1 MISHS
6 NSAMKKIIT
15 FFVYVL
21 SGSAFA
27 GQLLVSV
34 DEMNASNNAKPPFTA
49 KTVAPKDAPLIELSA
64 PKLSAPLSSPTPIEL
79 KFQPTPPS
87 AVKPETFKVLYGSFE
102 IDITKRILNVAKVSA
117 TGVNVQEASLPKGK
131 HKLLMVVEDTSGRRG
146 NKTIEFEVQ

>member
-1 MISHS
+1 
-6 NSAMKKIIT
+6 MKKIIILL
-15 FFVYVL
+15 VCGL
-21 SGSAFA
+21 SASAFA

-64 PKLSAPLSSPTPIEL
+64 PKLSAPVSSPTQIEL

-87 AVKPETFKVLYGSFE
+87 SVKPESFKVLYGAFE
-102 IDITKRILNVAKVSA
+102 IDITKRILNLAKVSES
-117 TGVNVQEASLPKGK
+117 GVNVKEASLPKGK
-131 HKLLMVVEDTSGRRG
+131 HKLLMVVDDTSGRRG

>member
-1 MISHS
+1 
-6 NSAMKKIIT
+6 MKKIIT
-15 FFVYVL
+15 LFVFGL
-21 SGSAFA
+21 SAAAFA

-34 DEMNASNNAKPPFTA
+34 VEMNASNNAKTPFTA
-49 KTVAPKDAPLIELSA
+49 KAVAPKDAPLIELSA
-64 PKLSAPLSSPTPIEL
+64 PKLSAPVSSPTPIEL

-102 IDITKRILNVAKVSA
+102 IDITKRILSVAKVSQ
-117 TGVNVQEASLPKGK
+117 TGVLVQEASLPKGK

>member
-1 MISHS
+1 
-6 NSAMKKIIT
+6 MKKIISLL
-15 FFVYVL
+15 VL
-21 SGSAFA
+21 GLSASAFA

-34 DEMNASNNAKPPFTA
+34 DEMNASNNAKPTFSA
-49 KTVAPKDAPLIELSA
+49 KALAPKDAPLIELSA
-64 PKLSAPLSSPTPIEL
+64 PKLSAPVSSPTQIEL